1 MARIPR
7 NLLWCSHIHLCIFL
21 WYKRHKVWKRSSLFK
36 GDVATLSASHLAS
49 AVLFLLQPFC
59 LAGNYNIF
67 TYVFSGCTVIKTQ
80 GKGRG
85 HGSDGLAALVLCENA
100 SWSDS
105 GMYFS
110 PPYILNNILYG
121 QPGLQNHFGTRSEAH
136 SCCAMW
142 RARAD
147 IGYKEM
153 LPLNPYFAPYF
164 DSRAVHPLLPNACGE
179 NRKVNSHWW

>member
-59 LAGNYNIF
+59 LAGIYNIF
-67 TYVFSGCTVIKTQ
+67 TYVFNGCTVIKTQ
-80 GKGRG
+80 EKGEDTF
-85 HGSDGLAALVLCENA
+85 SNGLAALVLCENA
-100 SWSDS
+100 FWSDS

-110 PPYILNNILYG
+110 PPYILNNILWATWSA
-121 QPGLQNHFGTRSEAH
+121 NHFGARSEAH

-142 RARAD
+142 RASAD
-147 IGYKEM
+147 IGYNEIS
-153 LPLNPYFAPYF
+153 PLNPYFAPNF
-164 DSRAVHPLLPNACGE
+164 DARPVHLLPPNACGE
-179 NRKVNSHWW
+179 YRKVNSHW